1 MNKVIIFDFDGVL
14 ADSFEVVFAMN
25 NEAATRINKSLTR
38 EEYASCF
45 EEHINARMA
54 QLFSLN
60 EEEKQNFV
68 DSKASLFPQ
77 YYNAQ
82 SVFLFDFAEEL
93 IIEMNKH
100 GELWIVSSSPSELIE
115 SILESRG
122 LKQYFS
128 RIVGQNRQPKNIFFK
143 TALMHKKEGEVF
155 FITDTTGDIKE
166 ARKTG
171 IPFTIIAV
179 SWGFHTPD
187 LLIKET
193 PDLLAKNSKEI
204 INFMNKKIQS

>member
-1 MNKVIIFDFDGVL
+1 MSKVIIFDFDGVL

-25 NEAATRINKSLTR
+25 KDAAAKINKTLTR

-54 QLFSLN
+54 QLFDLD
-60 EEEKQNFV
+60 EDEKQNFV
-68 DSKASLFPQ
+68 DVKATLFPH

-82 SVFLFDFAEEL
+82 SVFLFDFAQEL
-93 IIEMNKH
+93 IVEMSKH

-122 LKQYFS
+122 LKQYFT
-128 RIVGQNRQPKNIFFK
+128 RIVGQNRQPKNLFFK
-143 TALMHKKEGEVF
+143 TALIDKKEGEVF

-171 IPFTIIAV
+171 IPFKIIAV
-179 SWGFHTPD
+179 SWGFHKPD
-187 LLIKET
+187 LLLKQN

-204 INFMNKKIQS
+204 INFMNH